1 MEWIEENH
9 LVIVTLD
16 VDRFKKAVG
25 SFKTNR
31 LVYHPFTTELKCRD
45 PKKIDKY
52 CVADVDWVEERFPVL
67 TKVVGLKEVK
77 PYVPGGK
84 YPANA
89 ELFYYLDANQAKW
102 AAHDELIRCIH
113 EFYPNLDKNVAKM
126 IGNYVLK
133 IKNWPSPKR
142 QEFAGNYKL
151 DKLKSRL
158 KQIEGKIEVLTPRES
173 GLRRQLDEV
182 EKDLNETKKDQKRL
196 KKLVQILEK

>member
-1 MEWIEENH
+1 MEQVV
-9 LVIVTLD
+9 LTLD
-16 VDRFKKAVG
+16 VIEFKKAVG
-25 SFKTNR
+25 DFGTNKT
-31 LVYHPFTTELKCRD
+31 VYYPFTKELKCQH
-45 PKKIDKY
+45 PKMIDKH
-52 CVADVDWVEERFPVL
+52 CHVNLNLFRKSFPVL
-67 TKVVGLKEVK
+67 TKVVGLKEVN

-84 YPANA
+84 YPKNA

-102 AAHDELIRCIH
+102 AAHEELIRCIH

-158 KQIEGKIEVLTPRES
+158 KHIDGKIEVLTPRES
-173 GLRRQLDEV
+173 ALRRQLEQL
-182 EKDLNETKKDQKRL
+182 ENDLNETKKDQKRL
-196 KKLVQILEK
+196 KKLVQILDK